1 MTDGTKTTGEKR
13 QADDI
18 ALLGLYQHLTQN
30 KAERQAKEKAYFAAK
45 MREHRAKAR
54 EAKASGTLRPTP
66 AFARDVLADAAM
78 RILAADGP
86 GAGEIRAALKEAFA
100 AMPAYAATVEGLIV
114 KGRLKTK
121 YLPLDAPEPERA
133 RRVVLMLPE
142 APTPARVQGKPRAS
156 HVLSAVAQAA
166 ADDADFRPPD
176 FLLRDR

>member
-1 MTDGTKTTGEKR
+1 MTDETKSTA
-13 QADDI
+13 ADDM
-18 ALLGLYQHLTQN
+18 ALLGLYQHLTAN

-54 EAKASGTLRPTP
+54 AAKASGQLRPTP

-78 RILAADGP
+78 RILASDGP

-100 AMPAYAATVEGLIV
+100 ATPAYAATVEGLVV

-121 YLPLDAPEPERA
+121 YVPLDAPEPERA
-133 RRVVLMLPE
+133 RRVVPMLPE
-142 APTPARVQGKPRAS
+142 VSIPARGRGKAGAS

-166 ADDADFRPPD
+166 EDDADFVPPD